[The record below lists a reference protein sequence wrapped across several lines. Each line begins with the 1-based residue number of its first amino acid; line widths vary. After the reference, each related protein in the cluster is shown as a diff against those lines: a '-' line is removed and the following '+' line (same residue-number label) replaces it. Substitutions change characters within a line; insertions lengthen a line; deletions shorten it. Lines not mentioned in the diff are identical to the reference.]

1 MDFRYLELQ
10 DILSEALIALEGGRP
25 AAAMAAIRKALDWA
39 EADWLSTPTDAAPRS
54 PAPSPASETDD
65 DHDE

>member
-1 MDFRYLELQ
+1 VDFRHLELQ

-39 EADWLSTPTDAAPRS
+39 EAEWLSTASDFVPR
-54 PAPSPASETDD
+54 ATTPSVLDD
-65 DHDE
+65 DDDD